1 MCDLESGYHHI
12 DIYNEHQTFLGFVW
26 PFCGKLR
33 FFSFKVLPFGLSSAC
48 FCFTKLL
55 RPLVKRWR
63 SMSYCCSVFLRRRD
77 LGTPREGFRV
87 CGQFIASEGFGAGWF
102 KLNREKSIYV
112 RANAS
117 RSMAGLC
124 D

>member
-1 MCDLESGYHHI
+1 ML
-12 DIYNEHQTFLGFVW
+12 F
-26 PFCGKLR
+26 
-33 FFSFKVLPFGLSSAC
+33 
-48 FCFTKLL
+48 
-55 RPLVKRWR
+55 
-63 SMSYCCSVFLRRRD
+63 FLRRRD
-77 LGTPREGFRV
+77 LRAPREGFCV

-102 KLNREKSIYV
+102 KAEQREIYV